1 MKPLSAGWE
10 QLSPLERLA
19 YWFEGRKPA
28 FRGHIR
34 EYRTLM
40 ENFCISCKDPG
51 LGDYVN
57 FTRDVRF
64 YEAAHQELL
73 CKGFFA
79 MYNTSPALLVKRA
92 KRESDPRRN

>member
-1 MKPLSAGWE
+1 MRPFDAGWGK
-10 QLSPLERLA
+10 LSPLERLA
-19 YWFEGRKPA
+19 QWFEGRKPH

-34 EYRTLM
+34 EYRILM

-73 CKGFFA
+73 CEGFFA
-79 MYNTSPALLVKRA
+79 MYNTSPGLLMLRHI
-92 KRESDPRRN
+92 RESDPRRN